1 MPRKRG
7 GGRHRAKKKG
17 NIGNKRDLVY
27 KEEGQ
32 EYA

>member
-7 GGRHRAKKKG
+7 GRHRGKKKT
-17 NIGNKRDLVY
+17 NFGNKRELLY